1 MNRAERRRLAKQG
14 ITAKKEP
21 VFNVKQSD
29 VERMRLETARDS
41 AEMAFFMMLAI
52 PVMVIHDHFGDLMKR
67 EGREQNF
74 IKWCLNTYE
83 CYGQGLVTLE
93 DLEQCL
99 WEEAG
104 LKMNNLKL
112 FKRDKQC

>member
-1 MNRAERRRLAKQG
+1 MNRAERRRLG
-14 ITAKKEP
+14 IKTKDP
-21 VFNVKQSD
+21 VINIKQSD
-29 VERMRLETARDS
+29 IDRIKYESANEA

-52 PVMVIHDHFGDLMKR
+52 PTMVIHDHFGDLMRR

-83 CYGQGLVTLE
+83 CFGQGLVSLE

-99 WEEAG
+99 YEEAG
-104 LKMNNLKL
+104 LRMANLKS
-112 FKRDKQC
+112 FKKE

>member
-14 ITAKKEP
+14 IKVKKEP
-21 VFNVKQSD
+21 VINIKQSD
-29 VERMRLETARDS
+29 VEQMKIDTAEQA

-52 PVMVIHDHFGDLMKR
+52 PTMVIHDHFGDLMKR

-83 CYGQGLVTLE
+83 CFGQGLVTLE

-99 WEEAG
+99 YQEAG
-104 LKMNNLKL
+104 LRMDNLKL
-112 FKRDKQC
+112 FKGGQ